1 MLFDELITIY
11 INHKMCNDNKLTND
25 KNENDN
31 WQYSNNKKRN
41 VQTIVGKTDIIL
53 FYLQDLQ
60 NKNNGIVIK

>member
-1 MLFDELITIY
+1 
-11 INHKMCNDNKLTND
+11 MCNDNKLTND